1 MKVNFGFWVSKALRF
16 LNRPAL
22 RDCRVSKRARVG
34 TGSNLVN
41 VKMGDYSYCG
51 KNCSMLDTEIG
62 SFCSI
67 ASYCAIGGAAHPVGN
82 VSSSPVFLKGRN
94 VFKENL
100 GNLAAAESKTVVIG
114 SDVWI
119 GEAVFVKEGVKIG
132 HGAVVGAHSV
142 VTEDVAP
149 YAIVAGAPARL
160 IRYRFSDEQI
170 ARLLASKWWEL
181 PADKLKVLS
190 KHMDNVDLF
199 LENIEK
205 QA

>member
-34 TGSNLVN
+34 TGSNLVD

-67 ASYCAIGGAAHPVGN
+67 ASYCAVGGAAHPVGN
-82 VSSSPVFLKGRN
+82 VSSSPVFLEGRN

-100 GNLAAAESKTVVIG
+100 GNLAAAESKPVVIG